1 MLRLTRAALIC
12 AVPLLLLA
20 ACGGDGDDDDAATD
34 PVAEAQ
40 RRVEDARAELDD
52 AQNTLDA
59 AHGAFCDD
67 SRSYIAMRSTATA
80 RPSARRR

>member
-1 MLRLTRAALIC
+1 MLRLTRAALIG

-20 ACGGDGDDDDAATD
+20 ACGGDDDDDDAATD

-40 RRVEDARAELDD
+40 WRVEDARAELDD

-67 SRSYIAMRSTATA
+67 SRRATSMRSTATA
-80 RPSARRR
+80 RSSMRRR